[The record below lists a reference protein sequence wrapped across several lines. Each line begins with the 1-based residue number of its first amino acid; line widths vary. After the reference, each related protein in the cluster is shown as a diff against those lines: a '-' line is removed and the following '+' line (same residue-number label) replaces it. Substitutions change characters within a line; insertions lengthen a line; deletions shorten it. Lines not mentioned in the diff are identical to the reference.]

1 MIRSLSIAQA
11 FPSRVLEYVGDGP
24 LVMGV
29 DLGTTT
35 NKKSNPTAIAL
46 VEKVGVES
54 VVRLAARWKTDKPDV
69 TKGILLL
76 LCAELVR
83 MKKRLR
89 LLNMDSSNERF
100 FAADCAKALSGLV
113 SVRLSVLGTRVDYR
127 GQPMTLKARACGRL
141 EAAAVDN
148 RLRLPAA
155 PWIEKDLRQM
165 VKEGAAYNAEVD
177 ADGAHADFFIAL
189 ALAMDAEESSGPA
202 EAQAASIT
210 EAGKRPKGVKRS
222 EWEDTN
228 QEDDQGL
235 NA

>member
-1 MIRSLSIAQA
+1 MNRSLSIAEA
-11 FPSRVLEYVGDGP
+11 FPSRLLEYVGEGP
-24 LVMGV
+24 LVLGV

-54 VVRLAARWKTDKPDV
+54 VVRLAVRWKTDKPDV

-89 LLNMDSSNERF
+89 LLNMDASNERF
-100 FAADCAKALSGLV
+100 FATDCARALSGLV
-113 SVRLSVLGTRVDYR
+113 SVRLSVLGTKVEFR

-155 PWIEKDLRQM
+155 AWIEKDLRQM

-189 ALAMDAEESSGPA
+189 ALAMDGEESSGPVDA
-202 EAQAASIT
+202 DAVPLSQPNQ
-210 EAGKRPKGVKRS
+210 RPEGMKRS
-222 EWEDTN
+222 RWEDEHENET
-228 QEDDQGL
+228 L

>member
-1 MIRSLSIAQA
+1 MSRALSITEA
-11 FPSRVLEYVGDGP
+11 FPSRLLEFVGDGP
-24 LVMGV
+24 LVIGC

-54 VVRLAARWKTDKPDV
+54 VVRLAARWKTDRPEV

-83 MKKRLR
+83 QKKRLR
-89 LLNMDSSNERF
+89 LLNLDASNERF
-100 FAADCAKALSGLV
+100 FAADVAKALSGLV
-113 SVRLSVLGTRVDYR
+113 SVRQSVLGTRVEYR
-127 GQPMTLKARACGRL
+127 GQAMTLKARACGRL

-189 ALAMDAEESSGPA
+189 ALALDAEESSGPVEA
-202 EAQAASIT
+202 EAAPLSAPT
-210 EAGKRPKGVKRS
+210 TRPPGLKRS
-222 EWEDTN
+222 EWED
-228 QEDDQGL
+228 DQAAPEGL
-235 NA
+235 CA